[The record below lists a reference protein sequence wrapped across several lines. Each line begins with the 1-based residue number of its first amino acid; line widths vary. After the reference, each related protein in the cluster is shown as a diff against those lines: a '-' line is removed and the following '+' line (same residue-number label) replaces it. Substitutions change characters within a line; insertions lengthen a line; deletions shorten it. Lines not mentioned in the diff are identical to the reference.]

1 MFSNVFAVLV
11 DLHSIVG
18 SLFVAV
24 LQVGVFSFSIARMRS
39 VGLRKIHKGFV
50 FRECEFAESPGVVV
64 EVDIP
69 CPTFCFA
76 VVGRLFVVN
85 KDLQNCKHSIQSLAH
100 RTKPGGMREAIKLIN
115 RARAGGL

>member
-1 MFSNVFAVLV
+1 MCSNVLAVLV

-39 VGLRKIHKGFV
+39 VGLCKIHKGFV
-50 FRECEFAESPGVVV
+50 FRECEFAESPRVFV
-64 EVDIP
+64 EVDIS
-69 CPTFCFA
+69 CPTPCWA

-85 KDLQNCKHSIQSLAH
+85 KD
-100 RTKPGGMREAIKLIN
+100 
-115 RARAGGL
+115 

>member
-1 MFSNVFAVLV
+1 MFSNVLAVLV

-50 FRECEFAESPGVVV
+50 IRECEFDESPRLFV

-69 CPTFCFA
+69 CPSFCFA
-76 VVGRLFVVN
+76 VVGHLFVVN
-85 KDLQNCKHSIQSLAH
+85 KDYQNCKHSIQSLAH
-100 RTKPGGMREAIKLIN
+100 RTRPGGMREAIKLTRMN
-115 RARAGGL
+115 KD

>member
-1 MFSNVFAVLV
+1 MCSRVLAVLGN
-11 DLHSIVG
+11 LYSIVG

-39 VGLRKIHKGFV
+39 VGLRTIHKGFV
-50 FRECEFAESPGVVV
+50 FRECEFAESPRVFV

-69 CPTFCFA
+69 CPMPCWA

-85 KDLQNCKHSIQSLAH
+85 KD
-100 RTKPGGMREAIKLIN
+100 
-115 RARAGGL
+115 

>member
-1 MFSNVFAVLV
+1 MCSRVLAVLGN
-11 DLHSIVG
+11 LYSIVG

-39 VGLRKIHKGFV
+39 VGLRKIHKGFD
-50 FRECEFAESPGVVV
+50 FREFDFAESPGVFV

-69 CPTFCFA
+69 CPMLCWA

-85 KDLQNCKHSIQSLAH
+85 KD
-100 RTKPGGMREAIKLIN
+100 
-115 RARAGGL
+115 

>member
-1 MFSNVFAVLV
+1 MCSNVLAVLV

-50 FRECEFAESPGVVV
+50 FRECEFAESPGVVA
-64 EVDIP
+64 EVDVPLPIL
-69 CPTFCFA
+69 CWT
-76 VVGRLFVVN
+76 VVGHL
-85 KDLQNCKHSIQSLAH
+85 
-100 RTKPGGMREAIKLIN
+100 
-115 RARAGGL
+115 